1 MSLYLQ
7 FHRSIVVVVVVVV
20 VVRVAEHLFTHRFK
34 IHAIQNRKSKRI
46 FSAKIFLQCL
56 TN

>member
-56 TN
+56 T